1 MGEKLVQKDLA
12 RTIRRLAE
20 AALDEWSMT
29 ELDSKIIRESDRLHG
44 LLTQRDFHAY
54 TTRWLDPLEGTY
66 RGYHIISMPP
76 PSSGGAMVIEALNIL
91 ENFDL
96 ASSVPPQSARSI
108 HLIASALQLA
118 FADRAQYMGDPDYAR
133 VPLRQLLSKPYA
145 ARQSRRIDLER
156 HLPSTGVS
164 PGDPN
169 WAESPSTTH
178 FSIMDEQGN
187 VVSTTQTING
197 HFGSGITVPGTG
209 IVLNN
214 EMDDFSVK
222 PGVGNIYGA
231 VGGQANEIAPGKT
244 PLSSMSPTIVLRD
257 NKPLM
262 AIGAPGGTRIIS
274 CVTETLLN
282 YLEYGM
288 TLYDSVDAIR
298 IHHQWKPD
306 ELLID
311 APGPS
316 SAVLDQLRNM
326 GYAPQVI
333 PDGVE
338 CRVMAVA
345 RPVGHEVSEFE
356 GVSDPRDHGSSA
368 GL

>member
-1 MGEKLVQKDLA
+1 
-12 RTIRRLAE
+12 
-20 AALDEWSMT
+20 
-29 ELDSKIIRESDRLHG
+29 
-44 LLTQRDFHAY
+44 
-54 TTRWLDPLEGTY
+54 
-66 RGYHIISMPP
+66 
-76 PSSGGAMVIEALNIL
+76 MVIEALNIL

-145 ARQSRRIDLER
+145 ARQSRRIDST
-156 HLPSTGVS
+156 PSSSVDRRVS
-164 PGDPN
+164 GRSN
-169 WAESPSTTH
+169 RAESPSTTH

-274 CVTETLLN
+274 CVTGASLN
-282 YLEYGM
+282 YLFEYGM

-306 ELLID
+306 ELLMGSPRLALQ
-311 APGPS
+311 APFSTSFGTWAMRHKS
-316 SAVLDQLRNM
+316 FLMEWN
-326 GYAPQVI
+326 
-333 PDGVE
+333 
-338 CRVMAVA
+338 
-345 RPVGHEVSEFE
+345 
-356 GVSDPRDHGSSA
+356 A
-368 GL
+368 GLWR